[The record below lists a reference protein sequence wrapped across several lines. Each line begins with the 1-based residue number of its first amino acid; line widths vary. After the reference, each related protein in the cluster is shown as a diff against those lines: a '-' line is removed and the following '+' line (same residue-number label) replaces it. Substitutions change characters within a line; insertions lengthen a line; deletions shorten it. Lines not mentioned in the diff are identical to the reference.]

1 MNKKTLS
8 ERDICTK
15 FITPAIEKSGWNK
28 LTQLLEEVSF
38 TDGKIYVRGR
48 LTARGIRKRADY
60 ILYYKPN
67 IPIAI
72 VEAKDNKHSVRA
84 GIQQA
89 LDYAKI
95 LDIPCVFSSN
105 GDGFIFHDR
114 TATDGNVETELDIDS
129 FPTPEELWQKYKK
142 YKGIETPEAEKVV
155 AQDYYF
161 DGSGRSPRYYQQ
173 IAVNRTVEA
182 IAKGQDRILLVMA
195 TGTGKTYTAF
205 QIIHR
210 LWKSGAKKRI
220 LFLADRNAL
229 IDQTRRGDFK
239 HFKDKMTV
247 VKHRMIDKSYEVYL
261 ALYQGLSG
269 ADEEANAY
277 KQFSPEF
284 FDLIVIDE
292 CHRGSAKED
301 SAWREILRYFNK
313 ATHIGLTAT
322 PKETKEVS
330 NIEYFGDPIYT
341 YSLKQGIDDG
351 FLAPYRVVRVNLNV
365 DTEGWRP
372 EQGKTD
378 KEGNEV
384 EDRIYNRK
392 DFDRNLVIEE
402 RTQTVA
408 RKLTEFLK
416 GYDRFAKTI
425 VFCTDIDHA
434 ERMRSALSNLNAD
447 LVAKYHKYIM
457 QITGDNDEGKRELD
471 NFINPEE
478 SYPVIAT
485 TSELMTTGVDAQTCK
500 VIVLDAEIKSMTK
513 FKQIVGRGTRI
524 NEEFGKMYF
533 TILDF
538 RNVTDL
544 FADKDFDGD
553 PIRVKPV
560 SEDTDLSGIVDEE
573 ENIDTP
579 IIDEESGE
587 EIEIEPE
594 IRYPE
599 PQTPTDKVREPREKV
614 YVNGVDVSV
623 LISREMYFD
632 NNGKPITTSLK
643 DHTKDLIKGQYASLD
658 DFLNRWNNTDK
669 KEIII
674 KELED
679 QGILVEA
686 LRDAVNRD
694 LPAKSPG
701 KWYVYVIEC
710 EDGSL
715 YKGMTTDLRNRWR
728 QHKNGEGAEW
738 TKKHQPIELIHFES
752 FNSESEAVKREQY
765 LKSGR
770 GRIWLQNQKAL
781 DNLNGRQAGVDL
793 FDLICHVAFEQPP
806 LTRKERANNVK
817 KRDYFTKYGDQARK
831 VLESLLDKYA
841 DEGVTNI
848 ESMDI
853 LKVKPLT
860 DYGSAIEIVNGIFGG
875 KKKYMEAVKELEQ
888 ELYKTGA

>member
-1 MNKKTLS
+1 MDKKSLS

-15 FITPAIEKSGWNK
+15 FITPAIEKAGWDRN
-28 LTQLLEEVSF
+28 TQLLEEVSF
-38 TDGKIYVRGR
+38 TDGRIYVKGK
-48 LTARGIRKRADY
+48 LTARGTRKRADY

-72 VEAKDNKHSVRA
+72 IEAKDNKNSVRA

-89 LDYAKI
+89 LDYAQI

-105 GDGFIFHDR
+105 GDGFVFHDR
-114 TATDGNVETELDIDS
+114 SAVNESIETELDLDS
-129 FPTPEELWQKYKK
+129 FPSPAVLWEKYKN
-142 YKGIETPEAEKVV
+142 YKGIATPDEEKIV
-155 AQDYYF
+155 AQDYFF
-161 DGSGRSPRYYQQ
+161 DGSGRKPRYYQQ

-247 VKHRMIDKSYEVYL
+247 VKHRMIDKSYEIYL
-261 ALYQGLSG
+261 ALYQGLTG
-269 ADEEANAY
+269 ADEQANAY

-301 SAWREILRYFNK
+301 SSWREVLNYFNK

-330 NIEYFGDPIYT
+330 NIDYFGDPVYT

-365 DTEGWRP
+365 DAEGWRP
-372 EQGKTD
+372 ERGKKD
-378 KEGNEV
+378 KEGKEV
-384 EDRIYNRK
+384 EDRVYNRK
-392 DFDRNLVIEE
+392 DYDRNLVIEE

-408 RKLTEFLK
+408 SKLTEFLK

-425 VFCTDIDHA
+425 VFCSDIDHA
-434 ERMRSALSNLNAD
+434 ERMRSALANLNAD
-447 LVAKYHKYIM
+447 LVAKNHKYIM
-457 QITGDNDEGKRELD
+457 QITRDNDEGKRELD

-478 SYPVIAT
+478 TYPVIAT

-524 NEEFGKMYF
+524 NEEFGKLYF

-560 SEDTDLSGIVDEE
+560 SEETDLGGIVDEE
-573 ENIDTP
+573 ETIDTP
-579 IIDEESGE
+579 IIDQESGE
-587 EIEIEPE
+587 EIELKPE
-594 IRYPE
+594 VCYPE
-599 PQTPTDKVREPREKV
+599 PQTTLSVVNEPRQKV

-632 NNGKPITTSLK
+632 NEGKPITTNLK
-643 DHTKDLIKGQYASLD
+643 DHTKEIIKGRFASLE
-658 DFLNRWNNTDK
+658 DFLSTWNTTDK
-669 KEIII
+669 KEAIV
-674 KELED
+674 KELEE
-679 QGILVEA
+679 QGVLVEA
-686 LRDAVNRD
+686 LKDAVNR
-694 LPAKSPG
+694 
-701 KWYVYVIEC
+701 E
-710 EDGSL
+710 
-715 YKGMTTDLRNRWR
+715 
-728 QHKNGEGAEW
+728 
-738 TKKHQPIELIHFES
+738 
-752 FNSESEAVKREQY
+752 
-765 LKSGR
+765 
-770 GRIWLQNQKAL
+770 
-781 DNLNGRQAGVDL
+781 VDL
-793 FDLICHVAFEQPP
+793 FDLICHVAFDQPP

-817 KRDYFTKYGDQARK
+817 KRNYFTKYGEQAKK
-831 VLESLLDKYA
+831 VLETLLDKYA

-860 DYGSAIEIVNGIFGG
+860 DYGSPLEIIQQFGS
-875 KKKYMEAVKELEQ
+875 KAKYLEAVKELEK